1 MSYPRTVKDRFLQLR
16 AEGKSY
22 RAIAAELHV
31 GRSTLLDWGRQF
43 QADIDAL
50 RAIRIEALKEQYQL
64 LYHHQVQLLAKQIQ
78 TVRDMLNR
86 CDLSDMPA
94 NKLLDMQLK
103 LLTAIQKLPAAPVE
117 SLPIPDDF
125 TDPDDQTLPPDLTI
139 PIPAGADDPKTKT
152 RPESDQSETTAE
164 TKTRPIPD
172 HADEPIPPP
181 PQNASTIE
189 LQRYSAILEEYKFQ
203 RHYQKSLQAL
213 SPRKLFE
220 KCEQVVDAAAAGKQ
234 DQYLDPRPLIE
245 NLSPP
250 PDDPQ
255 PLLNEPRP

>member
-1 MSYPRTVKDRFLQLR
+1 MSHPQTVQTRFLQLR

-50 RAIRIEALKEQYQL
+50 RAIRIEA
-64 LYHHQVQLLAKQIQ
+64 
-78 TVRDMLNR
+78 
-86 CDLSDMPA
+86 
-94 NKLLDMQLK
+94 
-103 LLTAIQKLPAAPVE
+103 
-117 SLPIPDDF
+117 LPIPDDF